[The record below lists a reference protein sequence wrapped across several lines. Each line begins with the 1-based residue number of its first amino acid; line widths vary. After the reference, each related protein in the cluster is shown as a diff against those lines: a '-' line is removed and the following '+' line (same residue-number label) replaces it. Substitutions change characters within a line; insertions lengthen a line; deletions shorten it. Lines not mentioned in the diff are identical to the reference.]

1 MDSDGNIDADEKKM
15 IFVKTIMTAT
25 FLIKIGRNRNTIII
39 PVQGFMDK
47 SQAVGLSENPSPLS
61 NHPISLSLC
70 ISSARLHMFA
80 RAVFGFLSTLTL

>member
-25 FLIKIGRNRNTIII
+25 FFNQDGQKSKYNHYSSG
-39 PVQGFMDK
+39 GFIDK
-47 SQAVGLSENPSPLS
+47 SQAVGLSENPFPLS
-61 NHPISLSLC
+61 NHPISSSLC